1 MGQWFVGSY
10 LLTVRVEAM
19 ERSGLLKDITTLL
32 ANEKVKVASMKS
44 RSDYKRQIIIM
55 DFDLEVNNVEAL
67 ARVSKRIEQIKDVM
81 LVKRLG

>member
-1 MGQWFVGSY
+1 
-10 LLTVRVEAM
+10 
-19 ERSGLLKDITTLL
+19 
-32 ANEKVKVASMKS
+32 MKS

>member
-1 MGQWFVGSY
+1 
-10 LLTVRVEAM
+10 
-19 ERSGLLKDITTLL
+19 
-32 ANEKVKVASMKS
+32 
-44 RSDYKRQIIIM
+44 KRQIIIM